1 MNLAQLA
8 IDKNRITSMILI
20 TILLMGIVL
29 YLSLSKDS
37 FPPYTV
43 RNANVISVWPG
54 AAPERVELLVTEKVE
69 EKVQEL
75 PELKEVTSTSR
86 TGMSI
91 VAVELKESVGPD
103 EMQEVW
109 DKLRRKLQEIDG
121 LPDNVIPFL
130 DDNEI
135 GDVYG
140 IVIGLSSDGFSYEEL
155 KSYADD
161 IQDDLI
167 SLDDSKRVIIGGDQE
182 ERVFI
187 DFDDIRLREFGI
199 TVSQLSEIISGTNIL
214 SSGGEINV
222 YDERLVLEPTGNF
235 DSIDEIKEM
244 LVPVGDRGDVLS
256 LQDITT
262 INKGYI
268 TPAEQIV
275 TVNGR
280 NALSLHVSLKQNANI
295 LDLGEEVLALMDR
308 WEERLPVGIEVTYLS
323 RLDIFIQRKINEFIE
338 NLIQSVTIVAIVM
351 LIFLGMRTGLIISSL
366 IPIVILT
373 TFFMMGTFTIGINQV
388 SLAALIMALGMMVD
402 NGIVVAETIMVKME
416 EGIDKKRAAI
426 EACSELFVP
435 LLISTLTTSVAFSA
449 FYLAET
455 IMGDIVG
462 PLFLVISIALISS
475 WLISLTIIT
484 FFCYLFLKFK
494 SKDAKPTIVDKVI
507 AWLKNGYQ
515 GLILIALK
523 NKVIVLIAIFFTFIL
538 AIIGFSTIPF
548 VFMEDSDRNM
558 ITADINLLQGTKIE
572 RTAEVIDQID
582 KYIREELWVDGPFEP
597 EKGIV
602 SWSSYIGEGPESYDQ
617 GYTPDEANS
626 NYGHILINTT
636 HGDDNQ
642 EVINKLDNYCFVN
655 FPDADIKVGAL
666 AVGPGSTPIEIRVSG
681 DDPDEL
687 AKISESIK
695 LKLLSYPTTKNV
707 KDDWGPK
714 TKKFEIEINQTRA
727 RQAGVSNSDIATSLE
742 TVLSG
747 VEAGRYREEDESI
760 PINMRSEESQQLS
773 LDDVEALN
781 VYVQSSGQSVPLLQV
796 ARVRPVWEY
805 SKIKR
810 FNIDRTI
817 TAESELLEGG
827 NATDILT
834 DITPWLDEQKI
845 SWPPYYQYEF
855 GGDQKDSAE
864 NMGSVAKYLPL
875 AGFVILL
882 LLMLQFNSYRKMTM
896 VALTIPLALTGVA
909 AGLLIFG
916 QNFGFMPFL
925 GVISLAGI
933 IINNAIVLVD
943 RIEIEQNKY
952 ERTDKDS
959 VVTACLQRFRPIVL
973 ATATTVLGMIPL
985 YIGGG
990 PMWEGLAVVIM
1001 IGLLFGTIIT
1011 LFFIPAFY
1019 SLVYKLNYKDFSY
1032 SLAEAS

>member
-1 MNLAQLA
+1 MNLAQ
-8 IDKNRITSMILI
+8 ITIEKNRITSMVLI
-20 TILLMGIVL
+20 VVLLMGVIL

-43 RNANVISVWPG
+43 RNANVISIWPG

-91 VAVELKESVGPD
+91 VAIELKESVGPED
-103 EMQEVW
+103 MQAVW

-121 LPDNVIPFL
+121 LPTNVIPFL

-140 IVIGLSSDGFSYEEL
+140 IVIGLESYGFSYEEL
-155 KSYADD
+155 KFYADK

-167 SLDDSKRVIIGGDQE
+167 ALEDSKRVIIGGDQD

-187 DFDDIRLREFGI
+187 EFDDARLREYGL
-199 TVSQLSEIISGTNIL
+199 TVSQLSQIIENTNIL
-214 SSGGEINV
+214 SSGGEINI

-235 DSIDEIKEM
+235 DSVDEIKD
-244 LVPVGDRGDVLS
+244 LLIPIGDGGSLLS

-262 INKGYI
+262 VSKGYI
-268 TPAEQIV
+268 TPSKQIV
-275 TVNGR
+275 TVNGS
-280 NALSLHVSLKQNANI
+280 NALSLHVSLKENANI
-295 LDLGEEVLALMDR
+295 LNLGEQVLELMDQ

-323 RLDIFIQRKINEFIE
+323 RLDTFIQRKINEFME
-338 NLIQSVTIVAIVM
+338 NLIQSISIVAVVM
-351 LIFLGMRTGLIISSL
+351 LIFLGFRTGLIISSL
-366 IPIVILT
+366 IPLVILT
-373 TFFMMGTFTIGINQV
+373 TFFMMGVFTIGINQV

-416 EGIDKKRAAI
+416 EGIDKMQAAI

-484 FFCYLFLKFK
+484 MFCYLFLKFK
-494 SKDAKPTIVDKVI
+494 SGDAKPSIVDKTI
-507 AWLKNGYQ
+507 AWLKGGYQ
-515 GLILIALK
+515 DLIMKALK
-523 NKVIVLIAIFFTFIL
+523 YKVTVLIAIFVMFVL
-538 AIIGFSTIPF
+538 AIFGFSKIPF

-572 RTAEVIDQID
+572 RTAEVVDQID
-582 KYIREELWVDGPFEP
+582 KFIREELWIESDQQPD
-597 EKGIV
+597 KGIT

-617 GYTPDEANS
+617 GYQPDEANS
-626 NYGHILINTT
+626 NYAHILINTT

-642 EVINKLDNYCFVN
+642 AIINRLDNYCFES

-666 AVGPGSTPIEIRVSG
+666 AVGPGSTPIEIKVSG

-714 TKKFEIEINQTRA
+714 TKKFEIEINQIKA
-727 RQAGVSNSDIATSLE
+727 RQSGVSNSDIATSLE

-760 PINMRSEESQQLS
+760 PINMRSNESQQLS

-781 VYVQSSGQSVPLLQV
+781 VYVQNSGLSVPLLQV
-796 ARVRPVWEY
+796 ASVQPVWEY

-810 FNIDRTI
+810 YNIHRTI

-827 NATDILT
+827 NANDILLE
-834 DITPWLDEQKI
+834 ITPWLEEQKEN
-845 SWPPYYQYEF
+845 WPPYYRYEF

-909 AGLLIFG
+909 AGLLSFG

-943 RIEIEQNKY
+943 RIEMEQGKY
-952 ERTDKDS
+952 QREDKDA
-959 VVTACLQRFRPIVL
+959 VVMACLQRFRPIIL

-985 YIGGG
+985 YLGGG

-1019 SLVYKLNYKDFSY
+1019 SLVYKLNYEDY
-1032 SLAEAS
+1032 SLQSME